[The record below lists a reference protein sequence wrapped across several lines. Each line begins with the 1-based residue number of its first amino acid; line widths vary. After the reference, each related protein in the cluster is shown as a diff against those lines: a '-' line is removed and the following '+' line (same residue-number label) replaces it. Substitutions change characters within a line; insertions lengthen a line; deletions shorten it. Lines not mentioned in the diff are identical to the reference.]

1 MMIDYFNKAKF
12 LISEKEKLPKSEI
25 KIMWSLHYSYLISS
39 PVYFLFFFQIF
50 HDLNIKA

>member
-1 MMIDYFNKAKF
+1 MMIDYFNEAKF

-39 PVYFLFFFQIF
+39 PFIFLLDFS
-50 HDLNIKA
+50 